1 MFTPKNDSTNGQQ
14 LKVQR
19 LVIRSDDPSMYTN
32 NSGSSSVCI
41 LIREP
46 VDQIYL
52 VSFKDDSA
60 NTLTQYAQASLSVVD
75 TDTLTSAAPS
85 DRGAIR
91 ISGLAT
97 LDTNDCVIVEYTVLL
112 QHLS

>member
-1 MFTPKNDSTNGQQ
+1 MFTPKADETAEQA

-19 LVIRSDDPSMYTN
+19 LVIRSDDPNMYTN
-32 NSGSSSVCI
+32 NGGSSSVCI

-52 VSFKDDSA
+52 ASFKDDSA
-60 NTLTQYAQASLSVVD
+60 NTSTLYNQAVLSVVD
-75 TDTLTSAAPS
+75 SSALTAGG

-91 ISGLAT
+91 ISGLAS
-97 LDTNDCVIVEYTVLL
+97 LDPNDCVIVEYTV
-112 QHLS
+112 QLS

>member
-1 MFTPKNDSTNGQQ
+1 MFTPKADQTAEQQ

-19 LVIRSDDPSMYTN
+19 LVIRNDDSNMYTN

-52 VSFKDDSA
+52 ASFKNDSA
-60 NTLTQYAQASLSVVD
+60 NTLTQYNQAVLSVVD
-75 TDTLTSAAPS
+75 STTLTASVGS

-91 ISGLAT
+91 ISGLAS
-97 LDTNDCVIVEYTVLL
+97 LASNDCVIVEYTV
-112 QHLS
+112 QLS

>member
-1 MFTPKNDSTNGQQ
+1 MFTPKNDSTNEQQ

-19 LVIRSDDPSMYTN
+19 LVIRSTDPSMYTN
-32 NSGSSSVCI
+32 NNGSSSICI
-41 LIREP
+41 LVREP
-46 VDQIYL
+46 VDLIYL
-52 VSFKDDSA
+52 ASFKDDSA

-75 TDTLTSAAPS
+75 SDSLAADSDS

-97 LDTNDCVIVEYTVLL
+97 LDASDCVIVEYTVRE
-112 QHLS
+112 

>member
-1 MFTPKNDSTNGQQ
+1 MYTPKNDSTSEQQ

-19 LVIRSDDPSMYTN
+19 LVIRADDPIMYTN
-32 NSGSSSVCI
+32 NNGSSSICI

-46 VDQIYL
+46 VDQVYL
-52 VSFKDDSA
+52 ASFKDDSA

-75 TDTLTSAAPS
+75 SDTLTTASPN

-97 LDTNDCVIVEYTVLL
+97 LDANDCVIVEYTTL